1 VEKIKTGVYICHCG
15 LNIAGTV
22 DVEEVARYAET
33 LPSVVVAR
41 DYQYMCSDP
50 GQALIKDDIR
60 NLGLNRVVVAS
71 CSPRMHEPTFRRACQ
86 DAGLNPYLYE
96 HANIREHCSWAHD
109 DRRIATEKAKDLV
122 RGAVRRVFYN
132 EPLEIKERSLNPDVL
147 VVGGGIAGIQAALD
161 IANGEHRVYLVEKE
175 PAIGGHMAQLD
186 RTFPTLDCS
195 ECILTPKMT
204 EVGQHPFITLLAYSE
219 IEEVVGSIG
228 SFKVKV
234 RKKARYVDGTKCV
247 GCGVCEQVCP
257 RETDSEYELGLGKR
271 GMAYIPFPQA
281 IPHIA
286 TIDKREERPCE
297 AACKDACPIHMNV
310 PGYVSLIREGRFRK
324 AYELMRRTNPL
335 PAVCGRVCYAPCED
349 ACNRGQMDEPVAS
362 RALKRFVADQ
372 VNIDSLE
379 IPQVTKNGKR
389 VAIIGSG
396 PAGLAAAHDLALK
409 GYEMTIFEA
418 LPEPGGMLRYGI
430 PEYRLPKDVLKK
442 EIGYIEKLGVEIR
455 TNTRIGGGTR
465 FEELRKSYQ
474 ALFVATGAPE
484 SLRLDVPGE
493 DLSGVI
499 QAIEFLRD
507 MNIGKKVEV
516 GKRVAVIG
524 GGNTAIDASRVARRL
539 GAEVKI
545 IYRRSRA
552 EMPAA
557 PEEIEAAEAEG
568 IKIELLAAP
577 IEIIAEAGKVS
588 KMKCVRMELG
598 EPDESGRR
606 RPIPVEGSEFIV
618 DADTVIPALGQA
630 SDAEFAK
637 ELGLE
642 ASSRGTIAV
651 DQATL
656 ASDIEGIFAG
666 GDVVSGPA
674 MVIDAIAAGKKAA
687 QSIDEYVKGEALTSK
702 EDKRTARKLSEEEVS
717 ALERRFPSR
726 NRVKAEELRPEKRI
740 KSFEEV
746 ERGYVALEAQQ
757 ESGRCLASQIE
768 GCIECGEC
776 KEACEAKAI
785 DFSQTDQVIEIE
797 AGTIIVATGYDLFD
811 PSVIPQYGYKKY
823 DNVLTG
829 LEFERLTC
837 AAGPTKGKILLK
849 DGREPESV
857 AIIHCVGSRDQ
868 NYHEYCSRVC
878 CMYGLKYAHLVK
890 ENTRAAVY
898 QMYIDMRCFGEGY
911 EEFYRRVC
919 DEGVNFIRGKVA
931 KVTDVALTEEEK
943 GKLIVVAEDT
953 LLGGIVRVPVE
964 MVILCPALE
973 ARTDAEDIAKL
984 FAINRR
990 GDGFFMEKHV
1000 KLDPVAT
1007 ATDGVFIAGCCEG
1020 PKDIPDTVAQAS
1032 AAAAKALSAISRGR
1046 VVIEPIIAQVNEVL
1060 CQACG
1065 RCEEICDFHAPR
1077 VISKDGLRVSSVD
1090 AALCKGCGACAV
1102 VCPTGAM
1109 SIRHFTRE
1117 QINAVVEALLEV

>member
-1 VEKIKTGVYICHCG
+1 MEEIKTGVYICHCG

-22 DVEEVARYAET
+22 GVEEVARYAGT
-33 LPSVVVAR
+33 LPNVVVAR
-41 DYQYMCSDP
+41 HYQYMCSDP
-50 GQALIKDDIR
+50 GQALIKDDIK

-96 HANIREHCSWAHD
+96 HANIREHCSWVHD
-109 DRRIATEKAKDLV
+109 DKQTATEKAKDLV
-122 RGAVRRVFYN
+122 RAAVRRVSHN
-132 EPLEIKERSLNPDVL
+132 EPLEIKERPLNSNVL

-175 PAIGGHMAQLD
+175 PAVGGHMAQID

-219 IEEVVGSIG
+219 IQEVFGSIG
-228 SFKVKV
+228 SFKAKI
-234 RKKARYVDGTKCV
+234 RKKARYVDAVKCV
-247 GCGVCEQVCP
+247 GCGNCEKKCP
-257 RETDSEYELGLGKR
+257 RRTDSEFDVGLAER

-281 IPHIA
+281 VPHIA
-286 TIDKREERPCE
+286 TIDKKEERPCK

-310 PGYVSLIREGRFRK
+310 PGYVSLIKEGKLRD

-379 IPQVTKNGKR
+379 IPQVTKNGKK

-430 PEYRLPKDVLKK
+430 PEYRLPKDILKS
-442 EIGYIEKLGVEIR
+442 EIEYIERLGIEIE
-455 TNTRIGGGTR
+455 TNTRIGEETQ
-465 FEELRKSYQ
+465 FEELRKAYQ
-474 ALFVATGAPE
+474 ALFLATGAPN

-493 DLSGVI
+493 DLPGVI

-507 MNIGKKVEV
+507 VNMAKKVEV
-516 GKRVAVIG
+516 GRRVAVIG

-539 GAEVKI
+539 GAEVKV

-568 IKIELLAAP
+568 IKIDLLAAP
-577 IEIIAEAGKVS
+577 TEMLAEAGKVS
-588 KMKCVRMELG
+588 KMKCIRMELG

-606 RPIPVEGSEFIV
+606 RPIPIEDSEFIV
-618 DADTVIPALGQA
+618 DADTVIAALGQA
-630 SDAEFAK
+630 SDAEFA
-637 ELGLE
+637 ERLGLK
-642 ASSRGTIAV
+642 ASHRGTIAV
-651 DQATL
+651 DEATL
-656 ASDIEGIFAG
+656 ATNIEGVFAG
-666 GDVVSGPA
+666 GDATTGPA

-687 QSIDEYVKGEALTSK
+687 QSIDEYLKGEVLTSK
-702 EDKRTARKLSEEEVS
+702 ESKITPRKLSEEEIS
-717 ALERRFPSR
+717 ALKQRFPR
-726 NRVKAEELRPEKRI
+726 QNRVKAKELASEARAR
-740 KSFEEV
+740 SFEEV

-757 ESGRCLASQIE
+757 ESGRCLTSQIE

-785 DFSQTDQVIEIE
+785 DFSQTDQVVEIE

-837 AAGPTKGKILLK
+837 AAGPTEGKILLK

-878 CMYGLKYAHLVK
+878 CMYGLKYAHLIK
-890 ENTRAAVY
+890 ENTQAAVY

-911 EEFYRRVC
+911 EEFYRRVS
-919 DEGVNFIRGKVA
+919 DEGVSFIRGKVA
-931 KVTDVALTEEEK
+931 KVTDVTLTEEEK

-953 LLGGIVRVPVE
+953 LLGRIVRVPAD

-973 ARTDAEDIAKL
+973 ARSDAEDIAKL

-990 GDGFFMEKHV
+990 ADGFFLEKHV

-1032 AAAAKALSAISRGR
+1032 AAAAKALSVISRGR
-1046 VVIEPIIAQVNEVL
+1046 VVIEPTTAQVNEAL

-1077 VISKDGLRVSSVD
+1077 VISKDGVRVSSID
-1090 AALCKGCGACAV
+1090 EALCKGCGACAV

-1109 SIRHFTRE
+1109 SVRHFTRQ
-1117 QINAVVEALLEV
+1117 QINAMVEALLEV

>member
-1 VEKIKTGVYICHCG
+1 MEEIGTGVYICHCG

-22 DVEEVARYAET
+22 DVEQVARYAET
-33 LPSVVVAR
+33 IPSVVVAR
-41 DYQYMCSDP
+41 HYHYMCSDP
-50 GQALIKDDIR
+50 GQALIKDDIK

-96 HANIREHCSWAHD
+96 HANIREHCSWVHD
-109 DRRIATEKAKDLV
+109 DKQTATEKAKDLV
-122 RGAVRRVFYN
+122 RGAVRRVSYN
-132 EPLEIKERSLNPDVL
+132 EPLEIKERPLNPDVL

-175 PAIGGHMAQLD
+175 PAVGGHMAQID

-219 IEEVVGSIG
+219 IEEVLGSIG
-228 SFKVKV
+228 KFKVKIK
-234 RKKARYVDGTKCV
+234 KKARYVDVIKCV
-247 GCGVCEQVCP
+247 GCGECEKKCP
-257 RETDSEYELGLGKR
+257 RRTESEFEMGLAER

-281 IPHIA
+281 VPHVA
-286 TIDKREERPCE
+286 TIDKREGRPCK

-310 PGYVSLIREGRFRK
+310 LGYVSLIKEGRFRE

-335 PAVCGRVCYAPCED
+335 PAICGRVCYAPCED
-349 ACNRGQMDEPVAS
+349 ACNRGQADEPVAS

-372 VNIDSLE
+372 VDIDSLE
-379 IPQVTKNGKR
+379 IPQVAKNGKKA
-389 VAIIGSG
+389 AIIGSG
-396 PAGLAAAHDLALK
+396 PAGLAAAHDLALN
-409 GYEMTIFEA
+409 GYEITIFDA

-442 EIGYIEKLGVEIR
+442 EIRYIERLGVEIR
-455 TNTRIGGGTR
+455 TNACIGEETA
-465 FEELRKSYQ
+465 FEELRRSYQ
-474 ALFVATGAPE
+474 AVFVATGAPE
-484 SLRLDVPGE
+484 SIRLNVPGE
-493 DLSGVI
+493 DLPGVI

-507 MNIGKKVEV
+507 MNMAKKVEV
-516 GKRVAVIG
+516 GKRVVVIG

-545 IYRRSRA
+545 IYRRSRE

-557 PEEIEAAEAEG
+557 AEEIEAAEAEG
-568 IKIELLAAP
+568 IKIDLLTAP
-577 IEIIAEAGKVS
+577 TEIIAEAGRISKV
-588 KMKCVRMELG
+588 KCIRMELG

-606 RPIPVEGSEFIV
+606 RPIPVEGSEFII
-618 DADTVIPALGQA
+618 DADTAIPALGQA
-630 SDAEFAK
+630 SDAEFA
-637 ELGLE
+637 EGLGLRT
-642 ASSRGTIAV
+642 SGRGMIVV
-651 DQATL
+651 DEATL
-656 ASDIEGIFAG
+656 ATNIEGIFAG
-666 GDVVSGPA
+666 GDVITGPA

-687 QSIDEYVKGEALTSK
+687 QSIDEYLKGEVLTSK
-702 EDKRTARKLSEEEVS
+702 EDKRTPQKLSEEEVS
-717 ALERRFPSR
+717 ALKKWFPYQ
-726 NRVKAEELRPEKRI
+726 NRVKVEELGSEARAGN
-740 KSFEEV
+740 FEEV
-746 ERGYVALEAQQ
+746 QRGYAALEAQQ

-776 KEACEAKAI
+776 REACEADAI

-837 AAGPTKGKILLK
+837 AAGPTEGKILLK

-878 CMYGLKYAHLVK
+878 CMYGLKYAHLIK

-898 QMYIDMRCFGEGY
+898 QMYIDMRCFGEGF

-931 KVTDVALTEEEK
+931 KVTDVTLTEEEK

-953 LLGGIVRVPVE
+953 LLGGIVRVPVD

-973 ARTDAEDIAKL
+973 ARSDAEDIAKL
-984 FAINRR
+984 FTISRR
-990 GDGFFMEKHV
+990 ADGFFMERHI
-1000 KLDPVAT
+1000 KLDPVST
-1007 ATDGVFIAGCCEG
+1007 ATEGVFIAGCCEG

-1032 AAAAKALSAISRGR
+1032 AAAAKALSVISRGR
-1046 VVIEPIIAQVNEVL
+1046 VVIEPTTAQVNEVL

-1065 RCEEICDFHAPR
+1065 RCEEICDFHGPR
-1077 VISKDGLRVSSVD
+1077 VISKDGVRVSSVD

-1109 SIRHFTRE
+1109 SIRHFTRQ
-1117 QINAVVEALLEV
+1117 QISGMVEALLEV